1 MTTIELKEWII
12 EQVNSIDDDSILEEV
27 HQLLQFESTMLYQL
41 TAPEVKA
48 IEEGLDDIKHGRVYT
63 SEQANQLLQEWRKK

>member
-1 MTTIELKEWII
+1 MTTIELKERII
-12 EQVNSIDDDSILEEV
+12 EKVNAIDDDSILEEV

-41 TAPEVKA
+41 TTPEVKA

-63 SEQANQLLQEWRKK
+63 SEQANQQLQEWRKK